1 MKSWGKE
8 ACSSSLF
15 IVLILLCHAQWSKQ
29 IRRTT
34 CTLWNQRTIRLFWSE
49 QLEQTFI
56 PLTVTAV
63 SSSNMPLLVQH
74 NYDGLPLVN
83 ANLNHFIHFVQETM
97 KVSAPLLIGRLLS
110 YFQPEPAISR
120 TDAYITAAL
129 FSLVFFTE
137 GILHAPTFFLNQRCG
152 LHLRI
157 ATGSLVYR
165 KVSTSRSAA

>member
-1 MKSWGKE
+1 MHNDLSERG
-8 ACSSSLF
+8 
-15 IVLILLCHAQWSKQ
+15 
-29 IRRTT
+29 TT
-34 CTLWNQRTIRLFWSE
+34 CSLWNQWTIGFFWSE
-49 QLEQTFI
+49 QLEQTFV
-56 PLTVTAV
+56 PLTAAARERK
-63 SSSNMPLLVQH
+63 SIMSQYEALIYMPLPVQH
-74 NYDGLPLVN
+74 NYDHLPLVN
-83 ANLNHFIHFVQETM
+83 SCLNHFIRFVQETM

-129 FSLVFFTE
+129 LSLVSFTE

-165 KVSTSRSAA
+165 KVSTSSLRNPRHTHIIWTD